1 MRNLQIFNLNW
12 KWEFISEGNK
22 IDTLVT
28 IRKKGSNFGGK
39 IAQFMHTWN
48 FKMFTKK
55 HTNFTSS
62 FSQFPA
68 CNPSSGESVWKGWKK
83 ILNYFLCVFLQNAIF
98 LNIPLAKEHTKS
110 GRYEESHTVWEQ
122 EIESVESLF
131 KYLKLDKSLFCFGCT
146 IYIRRMMMS
155 EWREC
160 VKGWEMAGSRG
171 FTKTWKVEWR
181 IYERTR
187 RRIFSA
193 RAKMNFSICSRK
205 INICKEEIL
214 WTWLIDFRDSMNL
227 HRQSLWVLQ
236 LQRPLGMEIARTTT
250 EASIQRE

>member
-1 MRNLQIFNLNW
+1 MCVSAKCNF
-12 KWEFISEGNK
+12 
-22 IDTLVT
+22 LV
-28 IRKKGSNFGGK
+28 
-39 IAQFMHTWN
+39 
-48 FKMFTKK
+48 
-55 HTNFTSS
+55 
-62 FSQFPA
+62 
-68 CNPSSGESVWKGWKK
+68 
-83 ILNYFLCVFLQNAIF
+83 
-98 LNIPLAKEHTKS
+98 NIPLAKEHTKS

-146 IYIRRMMMS
+146 IYMRRMMMS

-205 INICKEEIL
+205 INICEEEIL